1 MGFLSQL
8 NAAQQAGIHT
18 SWKQLNSIEQI
29 SELIATSYEKPV
41 LIFKHSI
48 RCGTSVM
55 IKHQL
60 ETNWSFS
67 TEELEVYYLDLIN
80 YRSISS
86 KVAETFGVVHQS
98 PQIIIIKDGEATFN
112 TSHLMINTNA
122 IRKAIS

>member
-8 NAAQQAGIHT
+8 KAAQQAGIHT

-29 SELIATSYEKPV
+29 AELIAISYEKPV

-48 RCGTSVM
+48 RCGTSAM

-60 ETNWSFS
+60 EANWNFS
-67 TEELEVYYLDLIN
+67 TEELDVYYLDLIN
-80 YRSISS
+80 YRTVSNKI
-86 KVAETFGVVHQS
+86 AEVFGVLHQS
-98 PQIIIIKDGEATFN
+98 PQIIVIKNGEATFN

-122 IRKAIS
+122 IKKAIG